1 MSRAFAE
8 DRLSFDRDES
18 GTLRLRLSG
27 AWKID
32 GRLPGVSEARSRIE
46 TDPRPGKVAFDTE
59 ALSDWDSGLLIF
71 VHALVSFCNEKE
83 IAVDLTGLPE
93 GARRLLTLATAVPE
107 RKDVR
112 RTAPDSLF
120 LHRVADEAMKFWEGC
135 REMLEFM
142 GEAFIAFSRL
152 LAGKASFRV
161 SDLVLVMQQCGA
173 QALPIVTLISVL
185 VGLIFAFVGSIQLR
199 MFGAQVYVASLVAI
213 AMVRIMGAIMT
224 GIIMAGRTGAS
235 FAAQLGTMQTNEEI
249 DAMKTFGISPMEFL
263 VMPRVIGLSLMMP
276 LLCIYA
282 DFMGILGGLMIGVFM
297 LDIGPVTYYNY
308 TIMYLNLTHFWVG
321 IVHSFVFGILVALAG
336 CLRGM
341 QCDRSAAAVGMAT
354 TSAVVTGITSIIVAT
369 AIITVIC
376 DILGI

>member
-1 MSRAFAE
+1 MGTGS
-8 DRLSFDRDES
+8 DRLGFSREAGDALS
-18 GTLRLRLSG
+18 VRLSG
-27 AWKID
+27 MWKID
-32 GRLPGVSEARSRIE
+32 GHLPS
-46 TDPRPGKVAFDTE
+46 VAEFIKEVGAGPPVKRVIFDTTG
-59 ALSDWDSGLLIF
+59 LSDWDSGLLIYIF
-71 VHALVSFCNEKE
+71 GLIRICSGQD
-83 IAVDLTGLPE
+83 IAVDLDGLPE
-93 GARRLLTLATAVPE
+93 GARRLLALAAKVPE
-107 RKDVR
+107 RKDAR
-112 RTAPDSLF
+112 RERAGGPF
-120 LHRVADEAMKFWEGC
+120 LHRVADEAMKFRDGA
-135 REMLEFM
+135 RDLLGFM
-142 GEAFIAFSRL
+142 GEAFIAFARL
-152 LAGKASFRV
+152 LSGRASFRV
-161 SDLVLVMQQCGA
+161 SDVLLVMQQCGA

-199 MFGAQVYVASLVAI
+199 MFGAQVYVASLVSI

-263 VMPRVIGLSLMMP
+263 VLPRVIGLSLMMP
-276 LLCIYA
+276 LLCVYA
-282 DFMGILGGLMIGVFM
+282 DFMGIIGGLLIGVFM
-297 LDIGPVTYYNY
+297 LDISPVTYYNY
-308 TIMYLNLTHFWVG
+308 TIMYLDLTHFWVG
-321 IVHSFVFGILVALAG
+321 IFHSFIFGILVALAG